1 MTKPAPIR
9 MTRTPQGLSPASA
22 YDQERLDQYRVG
34 ASVEVTIRQDR
45 SLPHHRLYWAILSE
59 VVHNQEVFSTV
70 EALHEAIKTELG
82 YIKPA
87 YRIDGTVHFVSDS
100 ISFKSMDEAQF
111 NVFFDKA
118 MDLICEYVIP
128 GLDMDLLIAEL
139 KSRDRRAA

>member
-22 YDQERLDQYRVG
+22 YDQERLDQYRIG
-34 ASVEVTIRQDR
+34 ASLEVVVRQDR

-59 VVHNQEVFSTV
+59 VVKNEETFYSSTQ
-70 EALHEAIKTELG
+70 LHETLKIELG
-82 YIKPA
+82 YNKPLV
-87 YRIDGTVHFVSDS
+87 RLDGSIQFVPDS
-100 ISFKSMDEAQF
+100 TAFEKMDEAEF
-111 NVFFDKA
+111 KPYFDRA

-139 KSRDRRAA
+139 KSRDRRV